1 MRSTILNG
9 FICANTDEI
18 VRECC
23 HSILRYF
30 KFYVFCFNLCLFG
43 QKIMSNGLLMT
54 YGNFKIVN
62 QSTDCHVFE
71 EKDKSTNRFGTNTV

>member
-18 VRECC
+18 ARECC

-30 KFYVFCFNLCLFG
+30 KFLRIVFQPLSLRVKNHEQLAFYDIG
-43 QKIMSNGLLMT
+43 
-54 YGNFKIVN
+54 
-62 QSTDCHVFE
+62 
-71 EKDKSTNRFGTNTV
+71 

>member
-18 VRECC
+18 ARECC

-30 KFYVFCFNLCLFG
+30 KYYVNVFQPVSLRVKNHEQWAFYDIGLF
-43 QKIMSNGLLMT
+43 KNCKPINGLSR
-54 YGNFKIVN
+54 I
-62 QSTDCHVFE
+62 
-71 EKDKSTNRFGTNTV
+71 